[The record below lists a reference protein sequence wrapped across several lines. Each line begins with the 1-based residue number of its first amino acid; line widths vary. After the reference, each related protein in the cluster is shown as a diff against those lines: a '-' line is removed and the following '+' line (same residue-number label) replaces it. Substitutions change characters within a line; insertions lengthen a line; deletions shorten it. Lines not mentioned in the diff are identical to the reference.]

1 MTLAKEPA
9 LLNEV
14 TDHLVTLPDVQAAQK
29 QNVSPAT
36 LEAVIA
42 QVRRAEGS
50 R

>member
-14 TDHLVTLPDVQAAQK
+14 TNHLATLPDVQATQK
-29 QNVSPAT
+29 QGVSPAT
-36 LEAVIA
+36 LEAVTA
-42 QVRRAEGS
+42 QAQRAEGS